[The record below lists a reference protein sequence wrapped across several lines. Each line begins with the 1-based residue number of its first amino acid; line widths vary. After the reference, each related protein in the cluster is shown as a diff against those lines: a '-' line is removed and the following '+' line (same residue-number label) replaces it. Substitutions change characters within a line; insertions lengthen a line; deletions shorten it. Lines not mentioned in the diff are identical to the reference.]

1 MNPGVALGQR
11 RGVLFGYDER
21 VVRREGEQ
29 RGEEGFGHRRQLLAR
44 ELQELFVPD
53 APVAVEIPCSVL
65 RLVVLAAYEP
75 LDACRTGIGP
85 EAHRA
90 AFRAAEEG
98 RRIALVRQHGG
109 QLAALAQRLRHQH
122 ERRAER
128 GDASQHRRHG
138 LDGPCAVGVHP
149 FEHQSVAH
157 QRVEEGREALFREIG
172 VEFRMEER
180 GVFGRH
186 ALHDENQD
194 VASREVHG
202 CAVGGPVY
210 GRKMPRQLL
219 GGELL
224 FVFDASRAADGAQDA
239 ERVA

>member
-1 MNPGVALGQR
+1 MLRDLADLAPQGAVGGVDEADDVHVARVGARLLREFLRRHVVGHEDEDRAAEPLLAAETLEEEAERPVVVGDALVNPGVALGQR

-53 APVAVEIPCSVL
+53 APVAVEIPRAVL

-98 RRIALVRQHGG
+98 RRIAFVRQHGG
-109 QLAALAQRLRHQH
+109 QLAALAQRLGHQY

-128 GDASQHRRHG
+128 GDASQHRGHG
-138 LDGPCAVGVHP
+138 LDRTRAVGVHP
-149 FEHQSVAH
+149 FECQAIAH
-157 QRVEEGREALFREIG
+157 Q
-172 VEFRMEER
+172 
-180 GVFGRH
+180 
-186 ALHDENQD
+186 
-194 VASREVHG
+194 
-202 CAVGGPVY
+202 
-210 GRKMPRQLL
+210 
-219 GGELL
+219 
-224 FVFDASRAADGAQDA
+224 
-239 ERVA
+239 